1 MENKNEKIELL
12 YNTREY
18 IENVINAIE
27 KMTDNFYKEENK
39 EGCNLVARIS
49 EGLEWIIKALRLTND
64 IINLNDIL
72 DEMTEK
78 FNDIVEALENEDY
91 ILVADI
97 FKYEIKVLL
106 ENIKEELLK
115 VN

>member
-1 MENKNEKIELL
+1 MESKNEKIELL
-12 YNTREY
+12 CNIREY

-39 EGCNLVARIS
+39 EGCNLIASIS
-49 EGLEWIIKALRLTND
+49 DGLEWIIKALKLTND
-64 IINLNDIL
+64 IINLNEVL
-72 DEMTEK
+72 DEMTER
-78 FNDIVEALENEDY
+78 FSEVVEALENEDY

-106 ENIKEELLK
+106 ENIKVELLK